1 MKIGTTIKE
10 LRVEKGIK
18 QGVLAKSIGIS
29 QTSLSLIESGVKQPS
44 QDTLKKVCDIFEIP
58 QPFIYYLALEE
69 SDIPD
74 KKKNLYKALEPKL
87 KKDILSLFI
96 S

>member
-1 MKIGTTIKE
+1 MKIGKTIKE
-10 LRVEKGIK
+10 LRIQKEIK
-18 QGVLAKSIGIS
+18 QGDLANRIGIS
-29 QTSLSLIESGVKQPS
+29 QTSLSLIESGVTQPS

-74 KKKNLYKALEPKL
+74 NKKELYKILEPKL
-87 KKDILSLFI
+87 KMEINALFI
-96 S
+96 

>member
-1 MKIGTTIKE
+1 MKIGNTIKE
-10 LRVEKGIK
+10 LRIQKGIK
-18 QGVLAKSIGIS
+18 QGDLADSIGIS
-29 QTSLSLIESGVKQPS
+29 QTSLSLIESGTKQPS
-44 QDTLKKVCDIFEIP
+44 QDTLRKVCDIFEIP

-69 SDIPD
+69 DDIPER
-74 KKKNLYKALEPKL
+74 KKNLYKVLEPKL

>member
-1 MKIGTTIKE
+1 MKIGTTIRDIRIQKE
-10 LRVEKGIK
+10 IK
-18 QGVLAKSIGIS
+18 QGDLANRIGIS

-74 KKKNLYKALEPKL
+74 SKKELYKVLEPKL
-87 KKDILSLFI
+87 KTNIRALFI
-96 S
+96 

>member
-10 LRVEKGIK
+10 LRIQKEIK
-18 QGVLAKSIGIS
+18 QGDLANRIGIS

-58 QPFIYYLALEE
+58 QPFIYYLSLEE

-74 KKKNLYKALEPKL
+74 KKKDLYRVLEPKL
-87 KKDILSLFI
+87 KQDITSLFI
-96 S
+96 

>member
-10 LRVEKGIK
+10 LRIQKAIK
-18 QGVLAKSIGIS
+18 QGDLANRIGIS

-44 QDTLKKVCDIFEIP
+44 QDTLKKVCAILEIP
-58 QPFIYYLALEE
+58 QPFIYYLSLEE

-74 KKKNLYKALEPKL
+74 NKKDLFKALEPKL
-87 KKDILSLFI
+87 RKDIKSLFI
-96 S
+96 